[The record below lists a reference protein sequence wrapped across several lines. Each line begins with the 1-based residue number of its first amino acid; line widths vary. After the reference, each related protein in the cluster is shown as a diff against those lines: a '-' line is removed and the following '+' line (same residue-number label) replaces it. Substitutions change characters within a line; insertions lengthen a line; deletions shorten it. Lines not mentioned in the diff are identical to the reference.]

1 MGSGDVYKSHEVLA
15 AFREVFPA
23 DHPNVLRAMGNL
35 AATYSDLG
43 RYDEALTLQE
53 EVLAAYRA
61 GLPPDHPDVLRVMGN
76 LANTYSDLGRHEE
89 AQVLRDEIDR
99 LGS

>member
-1 MGSGDVYKSHEVLA
+1 
-15 AFREVFPA
+15 
-23 DHPNVLRAMGNL
+23 MGNL
-35 AATYSDLG
+35 ANTYSDLG
-43 RYDEALTLQE
+43 RHDEALALQE

-61 GLPPDHPDVLRVMGN
+61 VFPPDHPKVLRVMGN